1 MTKLSIKLQ
10 QRGQDI
16 QGRIELP
23 PDNLFTMECLAMVI
37 DQFAKQAS
45 VPPAEVVNDL
55 FCIVMGH
62 VSRKEHAQKG

>member
-1 MTKLSIKLQ
+1 MSRLSIKLQ
-10 QRGQDI
+10 QRGKDI
-16 QGRIELP
+16 HGRIELP

-62 VSRKEHAQKG
+62 VARKGGAHGT

>member
-23 PDNLFTMECLAMVI
+23 ADNLFTLECLNLIVEKVADKVEMTP
-37 DQFAKQAS
+37 DQVMQ
-45 VPPAEVVNDL
+45 DL
-55 FCIVMGH
+55 YVIVMGH
-62 VSRKEHAQKG
+62 IAKKVEAKP

>member
-23 PDNLFTMECLAMVI
+23 NEPLFTFECLATVI
-37 DQFAKQAS
+37 EQLAKQTG

-62 VSRKEHAQKG
+62 IAKKTPA

>member
-23 PDNLFTMECLAMVI
+23 ADNLFTLECLHLIVEQLAQKVGMTP
-37 DQFAKQAS
+37 DQVMQ
-45 VPPAEVVNDL
+45 DL
-55 FCIVMGH
+55 YIIVMGH
-62 VSRKEHAQKG
+62 ITKKVESKP